1 MKQHTFEWMFT
12 ESESISN
19 LIGKWWVK
27 HTNKCQMIKH
37 QTFSWNYPINIAN
50 YTEWE
55 VVPITAIDVNYMGR
69 HCHKHKTEMSLTWW
83 YNSKQWMCMWIMLE
97 VWYEIIKRLSDN
109 ENDWLYESCLKYEIT
124 DYGIYKEHKVGSKQT
139 NMNVWNVR

>member
-1 MKQHTFEWMFT
+1 
-12 ESESISN
+12 
-19 LIGKWWVK
+19 
-27 HTNKCQMIKH
+27 
-37 QTFSWNYPINIAN
+37 
-50 YTEWE
+50 
-55 VVPITAIDVNYMGR
+55 
-69 HCHKHKTEMSLTWW
+69 
-83 YNSKQWMCMWIMLE
+83 MWIMLE